1 MALGANILIEKQ
13 VWILRG
19 CSAGGYLPR
28 HLVVQIFPK
37 FCYIYVVMK
46 KAVILLAILFF
57 SATFCFADETPS
69 PAPDSSMRSSET
81 SWPRAAF
88 FLHAGL
94 FDAGLGA
101 KVRFSQENG
110 IYMTVDLRYQIF
122 KYEYIRIPALFYFGG
137 NSAHFVVGFTI
148 LNAVN
153 VSEGVSGEL
162 AGGLNFDISEDW
174 GVDILAFSP
183 VGGDTGPSVLL
194 DIRYVF

>member
-1 MALGANILIEKQ
+1 
-13 VWILRG
+13 
-19 CSAGGYLPR
+19 
-28 HLVVQIFPK
+28 
-37 FCYIYVVMK
+37 MK
-46 KAVILLAILFF
+46 KIVILVAILLF
-57 SATFCFADETPS
+57 SATFSFADETAV

-94 FDAGLGA
+94 IDVGLGG

-110 IYMTVDLRYQIF
+110 IYMTVDVRYQIF

-153 VSEGVSGEL
+153 APEAAGEL

-174 GVDILAFSP
+174 GVDILAFAP
-183 VGGDTGPSVLL
+183 VGGDTGTSILL